1 MAKIYSPNKSYTGVS
16 ASIAFSKGI
25 GETEDTH
32 LIEWFKEHGY
42 KIVEETEQNQ
52 QTNIENEKPVDEM
65 TVDELKA
72 YAEGKNI
79 DLTGL
84 TKKEDIL
91 NKIKA
96 GK

>member
-1 MAKIYSPNKSYTGVS
+1 MAKVYSPNKSYTGIS
-16 ASIAFSKGI
+16 ASIAFAKGI
-25 GETEDTH
+25 GETEDKH
-32 LIEWFKEHGY
+32 LIKWFKEHGY
-42 KIVEETEQNQ
+42 TVEEKTEDKQ
-52 QTNIENEKPVDEM
+52 EDEKPVDDM

-72 YAEGKNI
+72 YAEGKGI

-84 TKKEDIL
+84 TKKEEIL

>member
-1 MAKIYSPNKSYTGVS
+1 MFKINAPNKDYTGIS
-16 ASIAFSKGI
+16 ASVTFSKGI
-25 GETEDTH
+25 GLTERKE
-32 LIEWFKEHGY
+32 LIPWFKAHGY
-42 KIVEETEQNQ
+42 EVEEVPEG
-52 QTNIENEKPVDEM
+52 KPVDDM

-72 YAEGKNI
+72 YAEGKEI

-91 NKIKA
+91 NKVKA

>member
-1 MAKIYSPNKSYTGVS
+1 MAKVYSPNKSYTGIS
-16 ASIAFSKGI
+16 ASIAFAKGI
-25 GETEDTH
+25 GETEDKH

-42 KIVEETEQNQ
+42 TVEEKTEDKQ
-52 QTNIENEKPVDEM
+52 EDEKPVDDM

-72 YAEGKNI
+72 YAEGKGI

-84 TKKEDIL
+84 NKKEEIL

>member
-1 MAKIYSPNKSYTGVS
+1 MFKISAPNTSYTGIS
-16 ASIAFSKGI
+16 ASVAFSKGV
-25 GETEDTH
+25 GLTGRKE
-32 LIEWFKEHGY
+32 LIPWFTQHGY
-42 KIVEETEQNQ
+42 KVEEIKDES
-52 QTNIENEKPVDEM
+52 KSVDAM

-84 TKKEDIL
+84 TKKEDIVK
-91 NKIKA
+91 KIKGAAPNPA